1 MDEAEA
7 QELIS
12 KLSYTEQLLHRE
24 MLESMISTRSQRK
37 QSGALKGSTE
47 E

>member
-24 MLESMISTRSQRK
+24 MLENLGK
-37 QSGALKGSTE
+37 
-47 E
+47 